1 MNFHFRH
8 LLVAWVE
15 VKQDEKEMKR
25 QAALERKLLE
35 SLALYTLST
44 IGKVRLPNYRS
55 LN

>member
-15 VKQDEKEMKR
+15 INPDEKEMKR

-35 SLALYTLST
+35 SLVLYTMST
-44 IGKVRLPNYRS
+44 IGKVRLPHYKS